1 MALYFMAMYMCGASF
16 GPMLTGRLSD
26 LMARRVAAAA
36 GSSVITDAAR
46 ASGLQ
51 QAILIV
57 PVLSV
62 ALAFVLYMGSRTIVK
77 DMARREAA
85 AVVARQ

>member
-1 MALYFMAMYMCGASF
+1 MYLCGASF
-16 GPMLTGRLSD
+16 GSLITGRLSD
-26 LMARRVAAAA
+26 HYAHVAAAAA

-46 ASGLQ
+46 AAGLQ
-51 QAILIV
+51 QAMQVI

-62 ALAFVLYMGSRTIVK
+62 MLALVLYMGSRTILK

-85 AVVARQ
+85 SVLARA